1 MNEKLVQEVIEI
13 EKAAQQTF
21 DAAVREAEQLPR
33 DAQQEAEAM
42 IEKALREAQDEARR
56 LVQKAQSED
65 ASARILQEAEQTM
78 SDAKG
83 LSRTHLERAV
93 NFVVNQVA
101 GR

>member
-42 IEKALREAQDEARR
+42 IEKAVREAQDEARR
-56 LVQKAQSED
+56 LVQKAQAED
-65 ASARILQEAEQTM
+65 ASARILQEAEQSM
-78 SDAKG
+78 NDAKG